1 MGGRGESHLSP
12 SKRRKQHQ
20 RGPTARRRLSC
31 RKSPTHPPR
40 GEEKRTACSHLQK
53 ENVDTLGSG
62 VGSCTFS
69 CGKAKQTG
77 PHHQWVLKNNTL
89 GNWPFVMQEDIKR
102 PMNLE
107 EHTRDTSALSD
118 GWKSTCGPADESPPR
133 VRGSR
138 PAPRH
143 QGLFTEHHADRTS
156 TSKDG
161 VRKCT
166 GAGWPPRSVPH
177 SGLKLRHLWAQ
188 LSFFL
193 ERKFPRARPVSHPG
207 VQPDLE

>member
-1 MGGRGESHLSP
+1 MLEPLHPACRQSVPSASLPSPPWPSICSWAMSVCSQGDPDKIWPVAAASPSPTGSVPVKVQSKGELKGVGGGESHLSP

-20 RGPTARRRLSC
+20 RGPTARQRLSC
-31 RKSPTHPPR
+31 RKSPTRPTR

-77 PHHQWVLKNNTL
+77 PHHQRVLKNDTL

-107 EHTRDTSALSD
+107 EHTRDKSALSD
-118 GWKSTCGPADESPPR
+118 GWKSTCGPADESLPR
-133 VRGSR
+133 V
-138 PAPRH
+138 
-143 QGLFTEHHADRTS
+143 
-156 TSKDG
+156 
-161 VRKCT
+161 
-166 GAGWPPRSVPH
+166 
-177 SGLKLRHLWAQ
+177 
-188 LSFFL
+188 
-193 ERKFPRARPVSHPG
+193 
-207 VQPDLE
+207 